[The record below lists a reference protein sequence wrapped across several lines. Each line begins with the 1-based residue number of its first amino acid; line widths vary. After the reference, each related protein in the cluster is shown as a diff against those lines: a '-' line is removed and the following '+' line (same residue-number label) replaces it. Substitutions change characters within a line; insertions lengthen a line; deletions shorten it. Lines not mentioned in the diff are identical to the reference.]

1 MHFRCDLFGA
11 TIDRMSSDS
20 KQALSDRTRA
30 IRVILS
36 ILAPAGAAVFVG
48 FLVGNIWDV
57 SAVSDQAVTAVLLST
72 AAIASWL
79 LGLRWYGIA
88 GMGLRGGRALTAG
101 LGFASLL
108 WIIFLI
114 LRFFFVDIAP
124 SAIEGRPPNA
134 GRTYLYLLLFEAFA
148 TQIWTYGL
156 IFRSVSD
163 WRGPITATFISG
175 IVFGLVAV
183 LLFQESYTNS
193 IAGACYFII
202 WGVLY
207 GIIRLRTGSLLGT
220 VIVQS
225 AQSFTTWIVLAPYSE
240 PDVAQ
245 LNNLYV
251 AAVVAYMIVA
261 WRLWPK
267 SESDYRV

>member
-1 MHFRCDLFGA
+1 
-11 TIDRMSSDS
+11 MSSDS
-20 KQALSDRTRA
+20 KQAVPANARA
-30 IRVILS
+30 VRAILS
-36 ILAPAGAAVFVG
+36 ILLPAGTAVLFG
-48 FLVGNIWDV
+48 FLVGNIWDPTN
-57 SAVSDQAVTAVLLST
+57 VSDQAVTAVLMST
-72 AAIASWL
+72 AAIVSWL
-79 LGLRWYGIA
+79 LGMRWYGAA

-114 LRFFFVDIAP
+114 LRFYFVDIAP
-124 SAIEGRPPNA
+124 SAITDRPPNA
-134 GRTYLYLLLFEAFA
+134 GRTYMYLLLFEAFA
-148 TQIWTYGL
+148 TQLWSYGV

-163 WRGPITATFISG
+163 WRGPITAAVISG

-193 IAGACYFII
+193 IASAFYFIV
-202 WGVLY
+202 WGVIY

-225 AQSFTTWIVLAPYSE
+225 AQSFTTWIVLTPYPE
-240 PDVAQ
+240 PNVAQ

-251 AAVVAYMIVA
+251 TAVIAYMIVA

-267 SESDYRV
+267 QESDYRI

>member
-1 MHFRCDLFGA
+1 
-11 TIDRMSSDS
+11 MSSS
-20 KQALSDRTRA
+20 SNRAISSATRA
-30 IRVILS
+30 I
-36 ILAPAGAAVFVG
+36 LAI
-48 FLVGNIWDV
+48 FLPG
-57 SAVSDQAVTAVLLST
+57 VTAVLVSFIVGTIWDTSALSDQAAT
-72 AAIASWL
+72 AVLLTSSAVVSLL
-79 LGLRWYGIA
+79 LGLRWYGTA

-108 WIIFLI
+108 WIIFLL

-134 GRTYLYLLLFEAFA
+134 GRTYIYLLLFEAFA

-163 WRGPITATFISG
+163 WRGPITAVFISG
-175 IVFGLVAV
+175 LVFGLVAI
-183 LLFQESYTNS
+183 LLFQESFTGSYAS
-193 IAGACYFII
+193 FVYFIV

-207 GIIRLRTGSLLGT
+207 GLIRLRTGSWLGPA
-220 VIVQS
+220 IVQS
-225 AQSFTTWIVLAPYSE
+225 AQSFTSWIVLAPYFA
-240 PDVAQ
+240 PDIAQ

-251 AAVVAYMIVA
+251 SAVIAYMIVG

-267 SESDYRV
+267 QESDYRI

>member
-1 MHFRCDLFGA
+1 
-11 TIDRMSSDS
+11 MSRSTNQAAS
-20 KQALSDRTRA
+20 NQALA
-30 IRVILS
+30 IRAILS
-36 ILAPAGAAVFVG
+36 ILLPAAATV
-48 FLVGNIWDV
+48 LAATLAGNIWDLTV
-57 SAVSDQAVTAVLLST
+57 ASNQAVTAVLLT
-72 AAIASWL
+72 AVAIASWL
-79 LGLRWYGIA
+79 LGLRWYGTA

-114 LRFFFVDIAP
+114 LRFYFVDIIP
-124 SAIEGRPPNA
+124 SAIEGRPPSA
-134 GRTYLYLLLFEAFA
+134 GRTYIYLLLFEAFA

-163 WRGPITATFISG
+163 WRGPITAAFISG

-193 IAGACYFII
+193 FIGALYFIV

-207 GIIRLRTGSLLGT
+207 GIIRLRTGSLLGP

-225 AQSFTTWIVLAPYSE
+225 AQSFTTWIVLAPYPE
-240 PDVAQ
+240 PNVAQ
-245 LNNLYV
+245 LNNLYLT
-251 AAVVAYMIVA
+251 AVIAYMIVA

-267 SESDYRV
+267 QESDYRI